1 MDHYTHDGLTFE
13 VTDSG
18 PANGRTV
25 ILLHGFPEDREC
37 WTGLA
42 EQLDQRRLPGV
53 GAGSAG
59 LLAGGPPEGR
69 RAYTV
74 DQLAG
79 DVLALADAAGAH
91 RFDVVGHDWGAVVA
105 WHLAGVHPDR
115 ARSLTAL
122 SVPHPGAMS
131 EALTRSPQALRSW
144 YMLFFQIPALPER
157 SLSWSGGARLADQLE
172 RHRPRC
178 RLGPPVRQAGGDP
191 GALTGPL
198 NWYRAL
204 PFDRRHPVGPVAV
217 PTLFVWGDR
226 DRFVTRGGRR
236 AVAAGTSPDRSRS
249 SPCMRPITGCRP
261 AGPTRGPIAAA
272 PSGRCRRRVTPPTS
286 GAQPPRGP
294 SDAAPPRCQ
303 HPNGEPT
310 ATSPGPGPRFVAA
323 GALAWPP

>member
-1 MDHYTHDGLTFE
+1 MDHYSRNGLTFE

-42 EQLDQRRLPGV
+42 EELSSAGYRTLAPDQRGYSPG
-53 GAGSAG
+53 AQ
-59 LLAGGPPEGR
+59 PEGR

-105 WHLAGVHPDR
+105 WHLAGGHRDR
-115 ARSLTAL
+115 TRSLTAL
-122 SVPHPGAMS
+122 SVPHPGAMR
-131 EALTRSPQALRSW
+131 EALTRSAQAVRSW
-144 YMLFFQIPALPER
+144 YMLFFQIPTLPER
-157 SLSWSGGARLADQLE
+157 ALSWSGGARLADQLA
-172 RHRPRC
+172 RIGLDADSAQRYAR
-178 RLGPPVRQAGGDP
+178 RAATP

-217 PTLFVWGDR
+217 PTLFVWGGR
-226 DRFVTRGGRR
+226 DRFVTEAAASRCGRYVTGPFTFLPLHEADHWLPSSWSHLVAPSLLR
-236 AVAAGTSPDRSRS
+236 HLGAAGD
-249 SPCMRPITGCRP
+249 
-261 AGPTRGPIAAA
+261 
-272 PSGRCRRRVTPPTS
+272 
-286 GAQPPRGP
+286 
-294 SDAAPPRCQ
+294 
-303 HPNGEPT
+303 E
-310 ATSPGPGPRFVAA
+310 
-323 GALAWPP
+323 